1 MELAT
6 SINSSSATIALIGN
20 LTVATTPELEA
31 AFAKLPEDVAD
42 ITLDLSKLDYVA
54 SAGLRVIVSQA
65 KKTLQNGGSLR
76 LENPSDEV
84 MEVLDVTGLV
94 DILEIVQ

>member
-1 MELAT
+1 MEIAT
-6 SINSSSATIALIGN
+6 SIDSSSATIGLIGN
-20 LTVATTPELEA
+20 LTVATTPDLEA

-65 KKTLQNGGSLR
+65 KKARERGGSVR
-76 LENPSDEV
+76 LENPNDEV

-94 DILEIVQ
+94 DILEIAQ